1 MGRGATHCG
10 ATVPDG
16 DRNLTIWSWLRAVA
30 RPTAIVLG
38 LGIGVAACTALPGD
52 GPWMGGAQGTTTE
65 ALPFDVI
72 DLTPTTIAAY
82 RQPESIDRPSV
93 TSALSAGGKISVA
106 PGDAIKVRIFEPYEG
121 SIFPTIQKPGADFG
135 VQRVTDAGT
144 INIPFVGTVQ
154 VAGLDLSQI
163 ERRIAQQLNGKAQD
177 PQVIVEFVADRT
189 HTVMV
194 SGDVKTPGRV
204 SILEGVRSV
213 VDAINRVGGPASTGG
228 GGPSGAMGGQTQ
240 LEVVVR
246 RHGDVILTAQY
257 SELLAGGD
265 IAIQKGDEI
274 VVRPNSRVFTVLG
287 AVMKS
292 GNVEMTK
299 HNLSLLE
306 ALGQVGGLNDIRTNK
321 TGVYVFRMGD
331 LKNNLAARARVFRL
345 DLMQPVSI
353 FVAQQFGMQAR
364 DVIYVTNAP
373 LYEYDKV
380 LTSIYRTFSIVSV
393 VRSTGT
399 SSVALPAF

>member
-1 MGRGATHCG
+1 M
-10 ATVPDG
+10 
-16 DRNLTIWSWLRAVA
+16 TIWSWLRAVA

-38 LGIGVAACTALPGD
+38 LGVGVAACTALPGD
-52 GPWMGGAQGTTTE
+52 GPWMGGAQGTSTE

-82 RQPESIDRPSV
+82 RQPDSIDRPSV

-194 SGDVKTPGRV
+194 SGDVKNPGRV

-228 GGPSGAMGGQTQ
+228 GGQGGAMGGQTQ

-246 RHGDVILTAQY
+246 RHGEVILTAQY

-287 AVMKS
+287 AVLKS

-306 ALGQVGGLNDIRTNK
+306 ALGQVGGLNDIRANK

-331 LKNNLAARARVFRL
+331 LKNNPAARARVFRL

-364 DVIYVTNAP
+364 DVIYVSNAP

-399 SSVALPAF
+399 SVALPSF